1 MKYNMNSSSSMKA
14 IIMLMVTLGAC
25 SLMAAREINMRT
37 LALDKAADLPERYV
51 KVGQGYL
58 ALSFSFIQPGE
69 VISVFAGNSS
79 LPLYEQVETKE
90 GNISYEL
97 VNEVKLPSGAK
108 GVLLLGWISPDGPR
122 YLAIADDFLSAK
134 FDQWLLIN
142 TASMDVAFRI
152 GDDNKPLML
161 KANSVQ
167 NYKLTA
173 SEGTGVSVVGQAKW
187 GEEIKTFYST
197 YWPVRAGERGIVIFF
212 YHSGERIALRKITD
226 TLFKPKD

>member
-1 MKYNMNSSSSMKA
+1 MKA
-14 IIMLMVTLGAC
+14 IIILMVTLGAC
-25 SLMAAREINMRT
+25 SLLAAREINTRT
-37 LALDKAADLPERYV
+37 LALDKSGDLPERYV
-51 KVGQGYL
+51 KVAEGYV
-58 ALSFSFIQPGE
+58 ALSFSFVQPGE
-69 VISVFAGNSS
+69 VMPVFAGDSS
-79 LPLYEQVETKE
+79 LPLYEQVETKG
-90 GNISYEL
+90 GNISYKL
-97 VNEVKLPSGAK
+97 IHEVRLPAGAK
-108 GVLLLGWISPDGPR
+108 GVLLLGWIGPDGPR
-122 YLAIADDFLSAK
+122 YLAVDDDFLSAK

-142 TASMDVAFRI
+142 TASKDVAFRI

-173 SEGTGVSVVGQAKW
+173 PEGTGVSVIGQAKW

-226 TLFKPKD
+226 TLFKPKNESKP

>member
-1 MKYNMNSSSSMKA
+1 MKA

-25 SLMAAREINMRT
+25 SLLAASEIKIRT

-51 KVGQGYL
+51 KVGHSYV

-69 VISVFAGNSS
+69 VMPVFADDSS

-90 GNISYEL
+90 GNISYQL
-97 VNEVKLPSGAK
+97 VNEVKLPAGAK
-108 GVLLLGWISPDGPR
+108 GVLLLGWISPDGAR
-122 YLAIADDFLSAK
+122 YLAVDDDFISAK

-142 TASMDVAFRI
+142 TASKDVAFRI

-173 SEGTGVSVVGQAKW
+173 PEGTGVSVVGQAKW